1 MAIDYNTVADRIFD
15 QLKGFGH
22 DIVVYDK
29 DGRQTA
35 NSNKGRSFY
44 SKDQKFTIV
53 LDEKNNVIQIKY
65 GATTDREKLKRL
77 EQTVRNGI
85 AKKFIINVDL
95 VPYTGKDIELKDV
108 ENMAKVQESLS
119 PTMGSTKTSYQQT
132 EGAKLIIRHNTAVNE
147 EVRGSRSRN
156 ISALFI
162 ENAQGERFKYPHN
175 HLTGARIMTQ
185 HVAEGGTPYDEVGQK
200 IIGLSEERNQLSL
213 SLIHI

>member
-35 NSNKGRSFY
+35 NGNKGRSFY

-53 LDEKNNVIQIKY
+53 LDEKNNIIQIKY
-65 GATTDREKLKRL
+65 GETTDREKLKRL

-95 VPYTGKDIELKDV
+95 IPYTGKDIELKDV

-132 EGAKLIIRHNTAVNE
+132 EGAKLIIRHNTCLLYTSPSP
-147 EVRGSRSRN
+147 RDRQKSRMPS
-156 ISALFI
+156 SA
-162 ENAQGERFKYPHN
+162 
-175 HLTGARIMTQ
+175 
-185 HVAEGGTPYDEVGQK
+185 
-200 IIGLSEERNQLSL
+200 
-213 SLIHI
+213 